1 MKINRIST
9 IAAISLA
16 AVSCSDFLNLSDP
29 NAVTTGNYYT
39 SVDDIKNSV
48 NGTYA
53 VLKESNFLGSSACY
67 FEDNKAR
74 LLIYPDTGVG
84 GGENAQFDKHSSGRE
99 SDGSE
104 PLECNLQMY

>member
-29 NAVTTGNYYT
+29 TAVTTENYYT
-39 SVDDIKNSV
+39 SVDDIQNSV

-53 VLKESNFLGSSACY
+53 VLK
-67 FEDNKAR
+67 
-74 LLIYPDTGVG
+74 
-84 GGENAQFDKHSSGRE
+84 
-99 SDGSE
+99 
-104 PLECNLQMY
+104 

>member
-29 NAVTTGNYYT
+29 NAVTTENYYT
-39 SVDDIKNSV
+39 SVDDIQNSV

-67 FEDNKAR
+67 F
-74 LLIYPDTGVG
+74 
-84 GGENAQFDKHSSGRE
+84 
-99 SDGSE
+99 
-104 PLECNLQMY
+104 